1 MQFSSLMVSLPDWLP
16 SIGDQGPL
24 TTTLLSVFIG
34 LAIWQVVLWWCFRH
48 RERPFKVRVSIRR
61 PHYIQA
67 SLQTCLYLYW
77 GLHWHEVRS
86 YAVLIA
92 FQIVFAYLFE
102 MLLSWSRGKVWNLGF
117 GPLPV
122 VLSINLFM
130 WFKPDFFIFQFLLLA
145 LTYLGKEFV
154 TWKRNGK
161 PTHIINPSAFS
172 LSLLSV
178 GLLATDS
185 VDKTF
190 GLDLIW
196 SFYLP
201 ANFYEI
207 IFLLGLVVQFL
218 FSTTLVTFGA
228 VLGLYGMVVVSGLI
242 YGSSVVITP
251 FDASVFLGLTLLIT
265 DPSTTP
271 RTKIGKFSFGLAYG
285 GVILCTFFVLR
296 FLRQP
301 SYFDKILAVPLMNLM
316 VMPFD
321 TFGAR
326 VQGWI
331 SRSWMSMARY
341 VWAGS
346 MCCYAALIFSILPSL
361 KMPNPDFVDPLPHA
375 DIRVSFPMSE
385 LRAKYIAL
393 HRQYPELDQP
403 FSFRSEWAYL
413 RNAYKFDPVTAE
425 EHNNLGMAYLEL
437 SQPGQALSYFKQS
450 VEIDP
455 SYGPAQCNLGNQQL
469 QQGEIVAAIDHSRK
483 ALQIDETDAAA
494 HRILGTALLRQ
505 GNNSQGISHLKQA
518 LKLNASDGQGHL
530 ILGTMLAAQ
539 GKLDQAITH
548 LRQAVEINP
557 NKGRAHLNLG
567 KALVGEGMIDEG
579 TMHLQRAQM
588 LLPDDPDVS
597 TELQNVRLV
606 RNKDRF

>member
-1 MQFSSLMVSLPDWLP
+1 M
-16 SIGDQGPL
+16 
-24 TTTLLSVFIG
+24 
-34 LAIWQVVLWWCFRH
+34 
-48 RERPFKVRVSIRR
+48 
-61 PHYIQA
+61 
-67 SLQTCLYLYW
+67 
-77 GLHWHEVRS
+77 RS
-86 YAVLIA
+86 YAVLIV
-92 FQIVFAYLFE
+92 FQLLFAYLFE
-102 MLLSWSRGKVWNLGF
+102 MLLSWSRRKVWHLGF
-117 GPLPV
+117 GPFPV

-161 PTHIINPSAFS
+161 STHIINPSAFS

-201 ANFYEI
+201 ANFYEV

-271 RTKIGKFSFGLAYG
+271 RTKFGKFSFGLAYG
-285 GVILCTFFVLR
+285 CVILCTFFVLR
-296 FLRQP
+296 YLRQP
-301 SYFDKILAVPLMNLM
+301 SYFDKILAVPLMNLL

-321 TFGAR
+321 SLGVR

-331 SRSWMSMARY
+331 SKSWRPVARY
-341 VWAGS
+341 VWAVS
-346 MCCYAALIFSILPSL
+346 MCGYAVLIFSILPSL

-375 DIRVSFPMSE
+375 AIRVSFPMSE

-403 FSFRSEWAYL
+403 FSFKSEWAHL
-413 RNAYKFDPVTAE
+413 RNAYKFEPVTAE
-425 EHNNLGMAYLEL
+425 EYNNLGMAYLDL
-437 SQPGQALSYFKQS
+437 SQSGQALSYFEQA
-450 VEIDP
+450 VDIDP
-455 SYGPAQCNLGNQQL
+455 SHGPSQCSLGNQRF
-469 QQGEIVAAIDHSRK
+469 QQGDIEAAIVHLRK
-483 ALQIDETDAAA
+483 AIQIDEKDATA
-494 HRILGTALLRQ
+494 HRILGTALSVQ
-505 GNNSQGISHLKQA
+505 GDYIEGVKHLEQA
-518 LKLNASDGQGHL
+518 LQFNAADDDGHL
-530 ILGTMLAAQ
+530 ILGTLLAAH
-539 GKLDQAITH
+539 GKLDQAIIH
-548 LRQAVEINP
+548 FRHAVEINP
-557 NKGRAHLNLG
+557 NLGGAHYNLG
-567 KALVGEGMIDEG
+567 KALVSEGKIDDG
-579 TMHLQRAQM
+579 VRHLYKAQK
-588 LLPDDPDVS
+588 LLPGDPEVS
-597 TELQNVRLV
+597 KELQNVRLV
-606 RNKDRF
+606 KSRQRF